1 MVSCDICG
9 KEFKNTQGL
18 GGHKNFV
25 HSDTVGGVRQP
36 VTQQAA
42 QQLLSSNLGTR
53 VSTEQQVSKLEDRL
67 QKLER
72 VTGLRE
78 TELFDLL
85 NDLLSNTEP
94 LTYKLINITKQVTKL
109 SDTVS
114 KLSEEVELA
123 RVSKAMVDADKA
135 YHDNRL
141 EELNQKFREAHTKLV
156 AVVNSN
162 SEQLKNAIDAF
173 NSKFATT
180 DRNFLETNKRLDKV
194 EAQLVKGQDAFKSI
208 ERTANSLKA
217 DIDDIRLRMLRKPTD
232 SEATLRLTDG
242 RDHRFREY
250 RGPQGLRRPHKTVTD
265 WIFGDKFV
273 DLSEPKD

>member
-1 MVSCDICG
+1 M
-9 KEFKNTQGL
+9 T
-18 GGHKNFV
+18 FV
-25 HSDTVGGVRQP
+25 HGQAGSSKILSAPVATERPVSRLRARLGLTPSNAQP
-36 VTQQAA
+36 TTA
-42 QQLLSSNLGTR
+42 QQ
-53 VSTEQQVSKLEDRL
+53 VDKLEDRL
-67 QKLER
+67 QNLER

-78 TELFDLL
+78 TEPGDLL
-85 NDLLSNTEP
+85 NDLLSDTEP
-94 LTYKLINITKQVTKL
+94 LTNKLTNITERVTKL

-114 KLSEEVELA
+114 KLSDTVSKLSEDVELA

-141 EELNQKFREAHTKLV
+141 EELNQKFGEANNKLV

-162 SEQLKNAIDAF
+162 GEQLKKAIDAF

-194 EAQLVKGQDAFKSI
+194 EAQLVKDRDAFKSI

-217 DIDDIRLRMLRKPTD
+217 YIDDIRLRMLRKPTD

-250 RGPQGLRRPHKTVTD
+250 RGPQGLRRPHKTATD
-265 WIFGDKFV
+265 WILGDKFV
-273 DLSEPKD
+273 DLSEPED